1 MIIVPIEFHRTY
13 HSLQE
18 PEVYVVM
25 HNKTKNPLGKVK
37 WQFCLGCKVF
47 PLMIVLAT
55 SIGIVFAIL
64 IALLVAAVVIVNIND
79 YRMYQQYLANKKEAE
94 VALQDMKNPLFVD
107 PNKETQNPMYG
118 DPNEDC

>member
-1 MIIVPIEFHRTY
+1 
-13 HSLQE
+13 
-18 PEVYVVM
+18 
-25 HNKTKNPLGKVK
+25 
-37 WQFCLGCKVF
+37 
-47 PLMIVLAT
+47 MIVLAT

-94 VALQDMKNPLFVD
+94 VALQDMKNPLFVN
-107 PNKETQNPMYG
+107 PNKETENPMYG